1 MSLSRKKRAAF
12 VVALVAAGLSVP
24 VGAPTAQDAN
34 ALGRDLDAILAAPS
48 LTGSDVGLV
57 VRKADTGEVLYT
69 RQSAQRR
76 QPASNAKLLTAAS
89 ALDTLGADKRFRT
102 TVETSGQPVGT
113 ALKGDLYLR
122 GGGDPTMLAS
132 DYDALATQVAAAGI
146 TEVKG
151 KLVADDTYFDKVRL
165 GLGWAWDDEPYSYN
179 AQTSALTIA
188 PDSDFDAGA
197 IVVRVKPGTEG
208 GKAAVDLVPPNNYVK
223 VVNTATTTAAGGATA
238 ITVDRE
244 HGSNTFTVSGSL
256 PVGSAGKSSYM
267 AVWEPSGLA
276 ASVFSD
282 ALARHGVLVKG
293 STTFAATPVGTTVVA
308 QRDSIPVGELLKPF
322 LKLSNNMHG
331 ETLVK
336 AAGKQVTGR
345 GTWDDGIATL
355 EKDFS
360 SLGVNSAALSLV
372 DGSGLS
378 RMDEVSPDQIS
389 AALIAAQGKP
399 WFTQFYDALPVAG
412 IADRLVGGTLRSRM
426 VGTAAQGNVHAKTGS
441 FTGASALSG
450 YVTAADG
457 QRLVFSMVTNQA
469 LGSPRSIEDAIAV
482 RLAQYNGAA
491 DVSMAS
497 PKISSLTVDDQA
509 DQRECSWLKAC

>member
-24 VGAPTAQDAN
+24 LGAPTAQDAN

-48 LTGSDVGLV
+48 LAGTDVGLV

-76 QPASNAKLLTAAS
+76 QPASNTKVLTAAS

-102 TVETSGQPVGT
+102 TVETSGQRLGT
-113 ALKGDLYLR
+113 TLKGDLHLR

-151 KLVADDTYFDKVRL
+151 KLVADDTFFDKTRL

-197 IVVRVKPGTEG
+197 MVVRVKPGTEG
-208 GKAAVDLVPPNNYVK
+208 GKATAELVPPNNYVK

-238 ITVDRE
+238 ISVDRE
-244 HGSNTFTVSGSL
+244 HGSNTFTVSGSI
-256 PVGSAGKSSYM
+256 PVGAAGKDSYM

-276 ASVFSD
+276 AAVFSD
-282 ALARHGVLVKG
+282 ALARHGVRVKG
-293 STTFAATPVGTTVVA
+293 GTTFAATPAGTTVVA
-308 QRDSIPVGELLKPF
+308 QKDSIPVGELLKPF
-322 LKLSNNMHG
+322 LKLSNNMHA

-355 EKDFS
+355 KKDFA
-360 SLGVNSAALSLV
+360 SLGVNSAALLLV

-389 AALIAAQGKP
+389 SALLAVQGKP

-426 VGTAAQGNVHAKTGS
+426 VGTAAQGKVHAKTGS
-441 FTGASALSG
+441 YTGASALSG

-457 QRLVFSMVTNQA
+457 RQLVFSMMTNQA

-482 RLAQYNGAA
+482 RLAQYDGAA
-491 DVSMAS
+491 DVSKAS
-497 PKISSLTVDDQA
+497 TRSLVPAVDTQA

>member
-1 MSLSRKKRAAF
+1 MSMSRKKRAA
-12 VVALVAAGLSVP
+12 LVMVLAAAGLSVP

-57 VRKADTGEVLYT
+57 VRTADTGEVLYT
-69 RQSAQRR
+69 RQSDRRR
-76 QPASNAKLLTAAS
+76 QPASNLKLLTAAS
-89 ALDTLGADKRFRT
+89 ALDTLGAGKRFRT
-102 TVETSGQPVGT
+102 TVETSGQRVGT
-113 ALKGDLYLR
+113 SLLGDLHLR

-146 TEVKG
+146 TAVKG
-151 KLVADDTYFDKVRL
+151 KLVADDTLFDKVRL
-165 GLGWAWDDEPYSYN
+165 GTGWAWDDEPYSYN

-208 GKAAVDLVPPNNYVK
+208 GKATVELVPPNNYVK

-244 HGSNTFTVSGSL
+244 HGGNTFTVSGSL
-256 PVGSAGKSSYM
+256 PVGAAGEDSYM
-267 AVWEPSGLA
+267 AVWEPGGLA

-282 ALARHGVLVKG
+282 ALARHGVRVKG
-293 STTFAATPVGTTVVA
+293 GTTFAATPAGTTVVA
-308 QRDSIPVGELLKPF
+308 QRDSIPVGELMKPF
-322 LKLSNNMHG
+322 LKLSNNMHA

-336 AAGKQVTGR
+336 AAGEQASGR
-345 GTWDDGIATL
+345 GTWDDGITTL

-360 SLGVNSAALSLV
+360 SLGMNSATLSLV

-389 AALIAAQGKP
+389 SLLIAAQGKP
-399 WFTQFYDALPVAG
+399 WFLQFYDALPVAG

-441 FTGASALSG
+441 YTGASALSG
-450 YVTAADG
+450 YVSAAG
-457 QRLVFSMVTNQA
+457 GRRLVFSMVTNQA

-482 RLAQYNGAA
+482 RLAQYGGTA
-491 DVSMAS
+491 DVSKPS
-497 PKISSLTVDDQA
+497 PKTSAPVVDDRA